1 MHKHTPRHQLR
12 VLPQPIPDWV
22 SSELVPCSM
31 RFGLKCRSTT
41 LSTSGF
47 HQSSGTRGEVQPV
60 GIEFVL
66 ATSTMIYRLLLSLL
80 CCNSSVI
87 PIVQMGFHSPP
98 SLDFMQ
104 ACPPPPSF
112 PPSLLPAF
120 LPSLPP
126 SLRSFLAS
134 FLSSPRLATA
144 SCLASHVFVTLSG
157 ACQVSGFC
165 RARTLCQIKC
175 QQNAS

>member
-1 MHKHTPRHQLR
+1 
-12 VLPQPIPDWV
+12 
-22 SSELVPCSM
+22 M

-112 PPSLLPAF
+112 PPSLLPCF
-120 LPSLPP
+120 LPSFPASLP
-126 SLRSFLAS
+126 SFLPC
-134 FLSSPRLATA
+134 FLPFFTKTRHRQLPCKPRLRHSIGSLPGLWILQGPNTMPDKM
-144 SCLASHVFVTLSG
+144 STE
-157 ACQVSGFC
+157 CQ
-165 RARTLCQIKC
+165 LKC
-175 QQNAS
+175 QDRMSILSKEVWLESFRVTDDCHG